1 MNYKKIKMTLRGKE
15 DFLYREFLVRENVN
29 LIELACIMSTLIKA
43 TNEHHFYFVSST
55 NKYLPEELIMGA
67 LDELYM
73 ADYKMADLGND
84 FVFIY
89 DTNENWIFDCHV
101 SNKIV
106 KKDGNDYVK
115 IIDGR
120 GMGIFE
126 DAMATYDA
134 YTLGYLDPN
143 KTIDDIEK
151 ETSYPV
157 PSNLDILY
165 YGQSDDYDVEIE
177 NEDIAKEVAFDI
189 FDYIDDEHNL
199 GYEKDVENI
208 NLQDYI
214 PYDELDDFFG
224 VPDDLRE
231 VFDEDFENIFNIF
244 ESTLLAAVD
253 EQIKNVD
260 YVEGTYQRLLKKY
273 GEHSAKMMIMD
284 KLVLLLREALRGT
297 SKEYHDM
304 LDDID

>member
-1 MNYKKIKMTLRGKE
+1 MNYKKIKMSLRGKE

-29 LIELACIMSTLIKA
+29 LIELACIMSTLVRA
-43 TNEHHFYFVSST
+43 SYERHFYFVSST

-73 ADYKMADLGND
+73 ADYKMSDLGND

-89 DTNENWIFDCHV
+89 DTNENWVFDCHV
-101 SNKIV
+101 DNKEV
-106 KKDGNDYVK
+106 LKEGYDYVK

-126 DAMATYDA
+126 DAFATYDA

-143 KTIDDIEK
+143 MNIEDIEK
-151 ETSYPV
+151 ESNYPV

-165 YGQSDDYDVEIE
+165 YGESDDYDVEME
-177 NEDIAKEVAFDI
+177 NEGIAKQVAFDI
-189 FDYIDDEHNL
+189 FDYIEDEHDL
-199 GYEKDVENI
+199 GYERDVENI

-214 PYDELDDFFG
+214 PYEELDDFLG
-224 VPDDLRE
+224 IPDDLKD
-231 VFDEDFENIFNIF
+231 VFDKDFEEIFNLF
-244 ESTLLAAVD
+244 EGTLLAAVN

-260 YVEGTYQRLLKKY
+260 FVKDTYNRLFKKY
-273 GEHSAKMMIMD
+273 GEHGAKMMIMD
-284 KLVLLLREALRGT
+284 KLVLILRDVLRGT
-297 SKEYHDM
+297 CKEYQEM
-304 LDDID
+304 LEELE